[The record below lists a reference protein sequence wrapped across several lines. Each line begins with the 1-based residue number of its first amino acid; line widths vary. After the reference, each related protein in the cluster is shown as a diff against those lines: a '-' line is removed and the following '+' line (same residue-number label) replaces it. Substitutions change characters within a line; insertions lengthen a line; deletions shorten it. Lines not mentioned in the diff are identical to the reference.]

1 MEFIIALALGAA
13 AGAGV
18 MYVKNSSQT
27 KDSDLAQR
35 EVEKENAELQQE
47 ITDLK
52 RKASSKGDETMD
64 LEDDLDEAKRKV
76 SKQERE
82 IEQLKRSLDEYKGA
96 LQACELELESLKN
109 KD

>member
-1 MEFIIALALGAA
+1 
-13 AGAGV
+13 
-18 MYVKNSSQT
+18 
-27 KDSDLAQR
+27 
-35 EVEKENAELQQE
+35 
-47 ITDLK
+47 
-52 RKASSKGDETMD
+52 MD